1 MVTELIQKM
10 IFKCVT
16 FSQHAKRHIV
26 TDLHY
31 LLRFPV
37 AQKVLRLQVWIFS
50 SPFPSRCC
58 FWTDCQFF

>member
-31 LLRFPV
+31 FLRFPV
-37 AQKVLRLQVWIFS
+37 AQKVLRLQV
-50 SPFPSRCC
+50 
-58 FWTDCQFF
+58 